1 MSKRLYDNNEF
12 NYEHRDF
19 KKTKIY
25 QTNINYI
32 NITIHDSSFYQYSL
46 SELSDFSNEI
56 SNIIDK
62 LQLHKERIDSILS
75 MYS

>member
-12 NYEHRDF
+12 NYEQRDF

-25 QTNINYI
+25 KTNINYI
-32 NITIHDSSFYQYSL
+32 NITIHDSAFYQYSL
-46 SELSDFSNEI
+46 SELSEFSNEI
-56 SNIIDK
+56 SNIVDK